1 MTNNVSYFLDDIL
14 AQKYLSYAVST
25 IISRSLPDVRDGL
38 KPVHRR
44 IIYSMYQLKLHS
56 RSSFKK
62 SARIVG
68 DVMGKF
74 HPHGDQA
81 IYDSLV
87 RLAQDFSTRVPLIE
101 GQGNFGNID
110 GDNAAAMRYTEARL
124 DLISNYFFD
133 GIEEDAVDFIEN
145 YDGQNFEPVVLP
157 SKLPNILL
165 NGAAGIAVGMAT
177 NIPPHNLL
185 ELNNALINLI
195 KKPSITLSNL
205 LKNFQGP
212 DFPTGG
218 EILMT
223 SYEKKEIY
231 KNGRGSFAIRSRW
244 KKEDLKNGIYQIV
257 ITEIPYQVNKAR
269 LIEQLANLINNKKI
283 PLDDVLD
290 ESDKQI
296 RIILKPRNRNIEA
309 AKLVEL
315 CFKFSDLST
324 KYSCNFNVLENGIFP
339 KQLGLKD
346 ILNNFITFRKT
357 TIKRKSLFNKEKISK
372 RLLILNGYLIAYK
385 YLDAIIKIIRKKDD
399 PKKEIIK
406 KYKLSE
412 IQAEAILSMKLGS
425 LKKLDE
431 RSTKKEITDLKEDLN
446 YLNKLINKKNILEK
460 HIIDELKEIGNEVDD
475 AITYRRTQINSA
487 NITDIAVNID
497 EFQEVEKMT
506 VILTNDGLLKTFK
519 DHLNDVK
526 INNNIENVFLYKK
539 ILSNQK
545 LLLFVSSGRVYT
557 IDPNSLPTGKSRPK
571 NFIFFIESNSNEKLI
586 GILPYEN
593 DLKCVVA
600 SKFGKGFIA
609 DLNEIQT
616 AQKKGKQLFN
626 LKLGD
631 KLLKVT
637 NKIDTHIACVSK
649 NSKLL
654 IFMTK
659 DLPILKRGG
668 GVQLQKINK
677 EESLSDIQT
686 FNLSD
691 GITWKIGSQLRKETD
706 IDFWIGKRSQVGKK
720 IPRRFNKNLKFYN
733 EQS

>member
-1 MTNNVSYFLDDIL
+1 MTNNISYFVDDIL

-44 IIYSMYQLKLHS
+44 IIYSMHQLKLQNGS
-56 RSSFKK
+56 PFKK

-87 RLAQDFSTRVPLIE
+87 RLAQDFSTRAPLIE

-145 YDGQNFEPVVLP
+145 YDGQNLEPVVLP

-185 ELNNALINLI
+185 ELNNALIKLI
-195 KKPSITLSNL
+195 KKPSVTLSNL
-205 LKNFQGP
+205 LKDFQGP

-223 SYEKKEIY
+223 NYEKKEIY
-231 KNGRGSFAIRSRW
+231 KNGRGSLTIRSKW
-244 KKEDLKNGIYQIV
+244 KKEDLKNGMYQII
-257 ITEIPYQVNKAR
+257 ITEIPYQINKAR
-269 LIEQLANLINNKKI
+269 LVEQLANLINNKKI

-290 ESDKQI
+290 ESDEQI
-296 RIILKPRNRNIEA
+296 RIVLKPRNRNIEA
-309 AKLVEL
+309 KKLIEL
-315 CFKFSDLST
+315 CFKLSDLST
-324 KYSCNFNVLENGIFP
+324 RYSCNFNVLENGILP

-346 ILNNFITFRKT
+346 ILNNFITYRKT
-357 TIKRKSLFNKEKISK
+357 TVKRKSLFNKEKIVK
-372 RLLILNGYLIAYK
+372 RLIILDGYLIAYK

-412 IQAEAILSMKLGS
+412 IQAEAILNMRLGS

-431 RSTKKEITDLKEDLN
+431 RLTKKEITYLKGELN
-446 YLNKLINKKNILEK
+446 YLNKLIKNKNILEK
-460 HIIDELKEIGNEVDD
+460 HIADELKEINEEIDEK
-475 AITYRRTQINSA
+475 ITARRTKINSES
-487 NITDIAVNID
+487 ITDLEVNID
-497 EFQEVEKMT
+497 EFHEVEKMT
-506 VILTNDGLLKTFK
+506 VILTKDGFLKTFK
-519 DHLNDVK
+519 DHLENEK
-526 INNNIENVFLYKK
+526 INNNIQNVVSYKK

-557 IDPNSLPTGKSRPK
+557 IDPNVLPSGKSSPK
-571 NFIFFIESNSNEKLI
+571 SFIFFVESNSNEKLI
-586 GILPYEN
+586 GILPHED
-593 DLKCVVA
+593 DLKCIVA

-609 DLNEIQT
+609 DLNEIKT
-616 AQKKGKQLFN
+616 SQKKGKQLFN
-626 LKLGD
+626 LKSGD
-631 KLLKVT
+631 QLLNIT
-637 NKIDTHIACVSK
+637 NKINTHIACVAK

-654 IFMTK
+654 IFKTK
-659 DLPILKRGG
+659 DLPVLKRGG
-668 GVQLQKINK
+668 GVQLQKIK
-677 EESLSDIQT
+677 KGESLSDIQT

-691 GITWKIGSQLRKETD
+691 GITWKIGSQLRNETD

-720 IPRRFNKNLKFYN
+720 VPKRFNKNLKLHHD
-733 EQS
+733 QS

>member
-1 MTNNVSYFLDDIL
+1 MTNNVQYFVDDIL

-44 IIYSMYQLKLHS
+44 IIYSMHQLKLHNGS
-56 RSSFKK
+56 PFKK

-87 RLAQDFSTRVPLIE
+87 RLAQDFSTRAPLIE

-145 YDGQNFEPVVLP
+145 YDGQNLEPVVLP

-185 ELNNALINLI
+185 ELNKALIKLI

-205 LKNFQGP
+205 LKDFQGP

-223 SYEKKEIY
+223 SSEKKEIY
-231 KNGRGSFAIRSRW
+231 KNGRGSFTVRSRW
-244 KKEDLKNGIYQIV
+244 KKEDLKNGMYQII
-257 ITEIPYQVNKAR
+257 ITEIPYQINKAR

-290 ESDKQI
+290 ESDEQI

-309 AKLVEL
+309 EKLVKL
-315 CFKFSDLST
+315 CFKLSDLST
-324 KYSCNFNVLENGIFP
+324 RYSCNFNVLENGILP

-346 ILNNFITFRKT
+346 ILYNFITYRQI

-372 RLLILNGYLIAYK
+372 RLIILDGYLIAYE

-412 IQAEAILSMKLGS
+412 IQAEAILNMRLGS

-431 RSTKKEITDLKEDLN
+431 RSTKKEITDLKGELN
-446 YLNKLINKKNILEK
+446 YLNKLIKNKNILEK
-460 HIIDELKEIGNEVDD
+460 HITDELKEINEEIDEKII
-475 AITYRRTQINSA
+475 ARRTKINSE
-487 NITDIAVNID
+487 NITDVEVNID
-497 EFQEVEKMT
+497 EFHEVEKMT
-506 VILTNDGLLKTFK
+506 IILTKDGFLKTFK
-519 DHLNDVK
+519 DHIEDEK
-526 INNNIENVFLYKK
+526 INNNIHNVVSYKK

-557 IDPNSLPTGKSRPK
+557 IDPNVLPTGKSSPK
-571 NFIFFIESNSNEKLI
+571 SFIFFVESSSNEKLI
-586 GILPYEN
+586 GILPYED

-609 DLNEIQT
+609 DLSEIQT
-616 AQKKGKQLFN
+616 SQKKGKQLFN
-626 LKLGD
+626 LKSGD
-631 KLLKVT
+631 QLLNIT
-637 NKIDTHIACVSK
+637 NKINTHIACVAK

-654 IFMTK
+654 IFKTK
-659 DLPILKRGG
+659 DLPVLKRGG
-668 GVQLQKINK
+668 GVQLQKIK
-677 EESLSDIQT
+677 KGESLSDIQT

-691 GITWKIGSQLRKETD
+691 GITWKIGSQLRNETD

-720 IPRRFNKNLKFYN
+720 VPKRFNKYLKLYD
-733 EQS
+733 EES

>member
-1 MTNNVSYFLDDIL
+1 MTNNVQYFVDDIL
-14 AQKYLSYAVST
+14 AKKYLSYAVST

-44 IIYSMYQLKLHS
+44 IIYSMYQLKLHNGS
-56 RSSFKK
+56 PFKK

-145 YDGQNFEPVVLP
+145 YDGQNLEPVVLP

-185 ELNNALINLI
+185 ELNKALIKLI

-205 LKNFQGP
+205 LKDFQGP

-223 SYEKKEIY
+223 SSEKKEIY
-231 KNGRGSFAIRSRW
+231 KNGRGSFTVRSRW
-244 KKEDLKNGIYQIV
+244 KKEDLKNGMYQII
-257 ITEIPYQVNKAR
+257 ITEIPYQINKAR

-290 ESDKQI
+290 ESDEQI

-309 AKLVEL
+309 EKLVKL
-315 CFKFSDLST
+315 CFKLSDLST
-324 KYSCNFNVLENGIFP
+324 RYSCNFNVLENGILP

-346 ILNNFITFRKT
+346 ILYNFITYRQI

-372 RLLILNGYLIAYK
+372 RLRILDGYLIAYK

-412 IQAEAILSMKLGS
+412 IQAEAILNMRLGS

-431 RSTKKEITDLKEDLN
+431 RSTKKEITDLKGELN
-446 YLNKLINKKNILEK
+446 YLNKLIKNKNILEK
-460 HIIDELKEIGNEVDD
+460 HITDELKEINEEIDEKII
-475 AITYRRTQINSA
+475 ARRTKINSE
-487 NITDIAVNID
+487 NITDVEVNID
-497 EFQEVEKMT
+497 EFHEVEKMT
-506 VILTNDGLLKTFK
+506 IILTKDGFLKTFK
-519 DHLNDVK
+519 DHIEDEK
-526 INNNIENVFLYKK
+526 INNNIHNVVSYKK

-557 IDPNSLPTGKSRPK
+557 IDPNVLPTGKSSPK
-571 NFIFFIESNSNEKLI
+571 SFIFFVESSSNEKLI
-586 GILPYEN
+586 GILPYED

-609 DLNEIQT
+609 DLSEIQT
-616 AQKKGKQLFN
+616 SQKKGKQLFN
-626 LKLGD
+626 LKSGD
-631 KLLKVT
+631 QLLNIT
-637 NKIDTHIACVSK
+637 NKINTHIACVAK

-654 IFMTK
+654 IFKTK
-659 DLPILKRGG
+659 DLPVLKRGG
-668 GVQLQKINK
+668 GVQLQKIK
-677 EESLSDIQT
+677 KGESLSDIQT

-691 GITWKIGSQLRKETD
+691 GITWKIGSQLRNETD

-720 IPRRFNKNLKFYN
+720 VPKRFNKYLKLYD
-733 EQS
+733 EES